1 MPSYALPH
9 SQVSASDVGMCLCK
23 VYFCHTD
30 SIQDNK
36 QNVSLTVDK
45 CFAYSNFAVILRL
58 IICLVFF
65 FQPPVAQRALKKV
78 KY

>member
-1 MPSYALPH
+1 MH

-65 FQPPVAQRALKKV
+65 FNHQLHNVHTTCV
-78 KY
+78 KEG